1 MKLKLKTKFKL
12 SLAAILFSQSMAVFS
27 GEIQVQVNDTTG
39 NHVENAVVYAES
51 PATKALPANANIANI
66 AQKNKKFI
74 PLVSVVQI
82 GTNISFPNQDTV
94 RHHVYSFSPAKTF
107 ELKLYSGVPT
117 APVAFD
123 KAGIVVL
130 GCNIHDTM
138 VAFVNIVDTPY
149 FGKTDASGKVTL
161 KDLPNGQYTLKTWHY
176 ASVKEN
182 LVVEQG
188 ITIKGSEQ
196 ASVIVSINPDA
207 IINR

>member
-1 MKLKLKTKFKL
+1 MTLTIKMITAA
-12 SLAAILFSQSMAVFS
+12 SILAYSTSVFS
-27 GEIQVQVNDTTG
+27 AEIQVVVNDTSG
-39 NHVENAVVYAES
+39 KPIENAVVYAES
-51 PATKALPANANIANI
+51 PNTKTTITNANTANI

-74 PLVSVVQI
+74 PLVSVVQT
-82 GTNISFPNQDTV
+82 GTNISFPNGDSV

-130 GCNIHDTM
+130 GCNIHDSM
-138 VAFVNIVDTPY
+138 VAFVDVVDTPY
-149 FGKTDASGKVTL
+149 FGKTDASGKITL

-176 ASVKEN
+176 ALVKEN
-182 LVVEQG
+182 AVVEQT
-188 ITIKGSEQ
+188 INIKGNEQ
-196 ASVIVSINPDA
+196 TAVIININPDA